1 MENPPLLVESFKITG
16 KDYEH
21 GGEASSQIKSILKR
35 LGISPEI
42 IKRVSICTYEA
53 EMNII
58 IYAYEGE
65 IVLNIFKDKVR
76 IIAKDKGPGILDLEL
91 AMKEGYSTAPP
102 EAIELG
108 FGAGMGLPNIKNN
121 SDRMNI
127 ETEIGVGTTLI
138 FEVDLNEK
146 R

>member
-1 MENPPLLVESFKITG
+1 MERTPLLVEKFTIKG

-21 GGEASSQIKSILKR
+21 GGEASSKIKSILKR
-35 LGISPEI
+35 LGIDSNI
-42 IKRVSICTYEA
+42 IKRACICAYEA

-58 IYAYEGE
+58 IYAYEGTLTLYVYNDMIK
-65 IVLNIFKDKVR
+65 IVADDI
-76 IIAKDKGPGILDLEL
+76 GPGIPDIEL

-108 FGAGMGLPNIKNN
+108 FGAGMGLPNMKNN

-127 ETEIGVGTTLI
+127 ETEINKGTKVEI
-138 FEVDLNEK
+138 EIDLK
-146 R
+146 K

>member
-1 MENPPLLVESFKITG
+1 
-16 KDYEH
+16 
-21 GGEASSQIKSILKR
+21 
-35 LGISPEI
+35 
-42 IKRVSICTYEA
+42 
-53 EMNII
+53 MNII

>member
-1 MENPPLLVESFKITG
+1 MEKTPILSETFKIKG
-16 KDYEH
+16 RDYEH
-21 GGEASSQIKSILKR
+21 GGEASSKIKSILKR
-35 LGISPEI
+35 LGIDPNI
-42 IKRVSICTYEA
+42 IKRVSICAYEA

-58 IYAYEGE
+58 IYAYEGTLTLMVYNDM
-65 IVLNIFKDKVR
+65 IKL
-76 IIAKDKGPGILDLEL
+76 IAEDIGPGIPDIEL

-108 FGAGMGLPNIKNN
+108 FGAGMGLPNMKNN

-127 ETEIGVGTTLI
+127 ETEVNKGTKVI
-138 FEVDLNEK
+138 IEVDLKNE

>member
-127 ETEIGVGTTLI
+127 ETEMGVGTTLI

>member
-1 MENPPLLVESFKITG
+1 MEKTPLLVEKFIIKG

-21 GGEASSQIKSILKR
+21 GGEASSKIKSILKR
-35 LGISPEI
+35 LGIDSNI
-42 IKRVSICTYEA
+42 IKRVCICAYEA

-58 IYAYEGE
+58 IYAYEGTMTLYVYND
-65 IVLNIFKDKVR
+65 IIK
-76 IIAKDKGPGILDLEL
+76 IIAEDKGPGIPDIEL

-108 FGAGMGLPNIKNN
+108 FGAGMGLPNMKNN

-127 ETEIGVGTTLI
+127 ETEINKGTKVTLEI
-138 FEVDLNEK
+138 DIK
-146 R
+146 DGK

>member
-1 MENPPLLVESFKITG
+1 MENPPLLVESFKISG

-21 GGEASSQIKSILKR
+21 GGEASSNIKSILKK
-35 LGISPEI
+35 LGITPEI

-65 IVLNIFKDKVR
+65 IELNIFKDKIKV
-76 IIAKDKGPGILDLEL
+76 IAKDRGPGIENLEL

-127 ETEIGVGTTLI
+127 ETEVGKGTILT
-138 FEVDLNEK
+138 FEVDLNAK

>member
-1 MENPPLLVESFKITG
+1 MENFPLLVESFKING

-21 GGEASSQIKSILKR
+21 GGEASSKIKSILKK
-35 LGISPEI
+35 LGIPPDI
-42 IKRVSICTYEA
+42 IKRVCIGAYEA

-65 IVLNIFKDKVR
+65 ITLYIYKDRIKVVASDR
-76 IIAKDKGPGILDLEL
+76 GPGIENLEL
-91 AMKEGYSTAPP
+91 AMQEGYSTAPP

-127 ETEIGVGTTLI
+127 ETEINKGTTLT

>member
-1 MENPPLLVESFKITG
+1 VENSPLLVESFKITG
-16 KDYEH
+16 KDYEN

-42 IKRVSICTYEA
+42 IKRISICTYEA

-65 IVLNIFKDKVR
+65 IILNVYKDKVK

-127 ETEIGVGTTLI
+127 ETEIGIGTTLI

>member
-1 MENPPLLVESFKITG
+1 VENQPLLVESFKIIG
-16 KDYEH
+16 KDYEN
-21 GGEASSQIKSILKR
+21 GGEASSKIKSILKK
-35 LGISPEI
+35 LGIPPEI
-42 IKRVSICTYEA
+42 IKKVSICAYES
-53 EMNII
+53 EMNIV

-65 IVLNIFKDKVR
+65 ITLFIYKDRIKVE
-76 IIAKDKGPGILDLEL
+76 AKDIGPGIENLEL

-121 SDRMNI
+121 SDRMEI
-127 ETEIGVGTTLI
+127 DTEIGKGTTLT

>member
-1 MENPPLLVESFKITG
+1 
-16 KDYEH
+16 
-21 GGEASSQIKSILKR
+21 
-35 LGISPEI
+35 
-42 IKRVSICTYEA
+42 
-53 EMNII
+53 MNII

-65 IVLNIFKDKVR
+65 IILNVYKDKVK

-127 ETEIGVGTTLI
+127 ETEIGIGTTLI

>member
-1 MENPPLLVESFKITG
+1 MENSPLLVESFKIIG
-16 KDYEH
+16 RDYEY
-21 GGEASSQIKSILKR
+21 GGEASSKIKSILKK
-35 LGISPEI
+35 LGMPPEI

-65 IVLNIFKDKVR
+65 ITLYIYKDRVK
-76 IIAKDKGPGILDLEL
+76 IIAKDIGPGIKDLNL
-91 AMKEGYSTAPP
+91 AMQEGYSTAPP

-127 ETEIGVGTTLI
+127 DSEIGKGTTLS
-138 FEVDLNEK
+138 FEVYLNEK